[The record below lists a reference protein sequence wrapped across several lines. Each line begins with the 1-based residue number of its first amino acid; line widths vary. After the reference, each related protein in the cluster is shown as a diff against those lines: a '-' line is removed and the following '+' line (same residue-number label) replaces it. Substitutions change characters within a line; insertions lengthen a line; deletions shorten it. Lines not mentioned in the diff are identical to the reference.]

1 MQGSFTSQS
10 SMVCRRER
18 RVDCRGGWSMWG
30 LVIYRAPSPLNGV
43 SRVLGVT
50 WLVLANHI
58 LVSSATLA
66 RCKLFNLG
74 LNVVTDL
81 CINSRIWD
89 LFIQECCQPWI
100 KKHAGAGNS
109 CRVALPRNIPLM
121 MHFMWLPLHCH
132 LMSKCGYILFE
143 IKVTGQ
149 LLLTMWFCCKSKCE
163 HMDWFGINWQGDHWV
178 HYMDHIPIM
187 VQKTFNC
194 PYFVAYFP
202 IVLYFYMPLWILQS
216 IISSPL
222 LLSLCNKALLLRAV
236 LKRVPT
242 FEGTFLTLWVAIYFS
257 CHKQWLWKGPQLR
270 TWSSWGPNCWNGPH
284 LVLILHKVPHFP
296 CSPYVLHLCY
306 ISRLESATLP
316 LNSIF

>member
-30 LVIYRAPSPLNGV
+30 LMIYRAPSPLNGV
-43 SRVLGVT
+43 SRVWGVT

-58 LVSSATLA
+58 LVFSATLA

-81 CINSRIWD
+81 CLNSRIWD

-109 CRVALPRNIPLM
+109 CRVALPQNIPLM

-149 LLLTMWFCCKSKCE
+149 LTMWLCCKSIHE
-163 HMDWFGINWQGDHWV
+163 HMDWCG
-178 HYMDHIPIM
+178 
-187 VQKTFNC
+187 T
-194 PYFVAYFP
+194 
-202 IVLYFYMPLWILQS
+202 LYRPLS
-216 IISSPL
+216 
-222 LLSLCNKALLLRAV
+222 
-236 LKRVPT
+236 
-242 FEGTFLTLWVAIYFS
+242 Y
-257 CHKQWLWKGPQLR
+257 HGP
-270 TWSSWGPNCWNGPH
+270 
-284 LVLILHKVPHFP
+284 
-296 CSPYVLHLCY
+296 
-306 ISRLESATLP
+306 
-316 LNSIF
+316 

>member
-43 SRVLGVT
+43 SRVWDVT

-58 LVSSATLA
+58 LVFSATLA

-109 CRVALPRNIPLM
+109 CRVALPQNIPLM
-121 MHFMWLPLHCH
+121 MHFMWLQLHCH

-149 LLLTMWFCCKSKCE
+149 LLLTMWFC
-163 HMDWFGINWQGDHWV
+163 DFAANLNVNI
-178 HYMDHIPIM
+178 
-187 VQKTFNC
+187 
-194 PYFVAYFP
+194 
-202 IVLYFYMPLWILQS
+202 WIGLGSIDRVTTGS
-216 IISSPL
+216 IIW
-222 LLSLCNKALLLRAV
+222 
-236 LKRVPT
+236 T
-242 FEGTFLTLWVAIYFS
+242 TFLSWSRKPLIVHILLPIF
-257 CHKQWLWKGPQLR
+257 QLF
-270 TWSSWGPNCWNGPH
+270 C
-284 LVLILHKVPHFP
+284 
-296 CSPYVLHLCY
+296 
-306 ISRLESATLP
+306 
-316 LNSIF
+316 IFTCLYEFYRV